1 MPPVAVLLTIVSMVP
16 FVACGLAAAGPHAEP
31 ADRMLAALI
40 GYAAL
45 MLAFAG
51 GLYWAMILL
60 ARDRPAPVGVR
71 PILTGAVPVLLA
83 WAALVVAYEFPG
95 WIALPILIF
104 GYVAAVLAELHAGL
118 MADQP
123 RAYVWLRWG
132 FTGVAVAM
140 LTTVLMLRVTGSTI
154 AF

>member
-1 MPPVAVLLTIVSMVP
+1 MPPAAILLTIVSMIP

-51 GLYWAMILL
+51 GLYWALTLL
-60 ARDRPAPVGVR
+60 SRDRPAPGGVR

-83 WAALVVAYEFPG
+83 WAALVIAYEFPA
-95 WIALPILIF
+95 WIALPVLIF
-104 GYVAAVLAELHAGL
+104 GHAAAVLAEYHAGL

-123 RAYVWLRWG
+123 RSYVWLRWG

-140 LTTVLMLRVTGSTI
+140 LTTVLMLRLTGSTI

>member
-1 MPPVAVLLTIVSMVP
+1 MPPVAILLSIASMIP

-31 ADRMLAALI
+31 ADRMLAALT

-45 MLAFAG
+45 MLAFTG
-51 GLYWAMILL
+51 GLYWAMTLL
-60 ARDRPAPVGVR
+60 ARDRPVATGIR

-104 GYVAAVLAELHAGL
+104 GYVAAILAEYHAGL
-118 MADQP
+118 LADQP
-123 RAYVWLRWG
+123 RGHGLLRWA

-140 LTTVLMLRVTGSTI
+140 LTTVLMLRMTGSTI

>member
-1 MPPVAVLLTIVSMVP
+1 MPPVAILLSIASMVP
-16 FVACGLAAAGPHAEP
+16 FVVCGLAAAGPHAEP
-31 ADRMLAALI
+31 ADRMLAALT

-60 ARDRPAPVGVR
+60 SRDRPAPEGMR

-104 GYVAAVLAELHAGL
+104 GHATTLLAEYHAGL
-118 MADQP
+118 IADQS
-123 RAYVWLRWG
+123 RAYGLLRWA

-140 LTTVLMLRVTGSTI
+140 LTTVLILRVTGSTI

>member
-1 MPPVAVLLTIVSMVP
+1 MPPAAILLTIVSMIP

-51 GLYWAMILL
+51 GLYWALTLL
-60 ARDRPAPVGVR
+60 SRDRPAPGGVR

-83 WAALVVAYEFPG
+83 WAALVIAYEFPA
-95 WIALPILIF
+95 WIALPVLIF
-104 GYVAAVLAELHAGL
+104 GHVAAVLAEYHAGL

-123 RAYVWLRWG
+123 RSHVWLRWG

-140 LTTVLMLRVTGSTI
+140 LTTVLMLRLTGSTI